1 MVKHKTWFYF
11 HLFSEKNKFGFSAIP
26 RLPVITLV
34 WHYGF
39 TNLDKVPYFPLE
51 WGEVK
56 PPVKQNSPQ
65 TANVKSD
72 TFAPSSTR
80 QKKEPNND
88 FLL

>member
-1 MVKHKTWFYF
+1 MKIRVSV
-11 HLFSEKNKFGFSAIP
+11 LNGQAQNVVFSEKNKFGFNAIP

-56 PPVKQNSPQ
+56 PG
-65 TANVKSD
+65 
-72 TFAPSSTR
+72 
-80 QKKEPNND
+80 
-88 FLL
+88 L